1 MGSLGKVRVED
12 AAAGRG
18 TQVQVV
24 TLDAFFAS
32 HLVDF
37 VAMLKI
43 DTEGFDAT
51 VIYGKQDRERET
63 IGTIA
68 DLGVPL

>member
-51 VIYGKQDRERET
+51 VIYGKQEREREKP
-63 IGTIA
+63 
-68 DLGVPL
+68 LGPSQI